1 MRTFI
6 KTLGVAIRKRLSYI
20 IVAVFSIVVAVTI
33 TCISFTSKRN
43 SDEET
48 IMRQQKEIAIYYLYR
63 TTVEQLLV
71 DINNNNRNISADTDV
86 LSHYLQAREIL
97 DSVTCGKGNVT
108 IMSNED

>member
-6 KTLGVAIRKRLSYI
+6 KTLGMAIRKRLSYI
-20 IVAVFSIVVAVTI
+20 IVTVLSMVVAVTI
-33 TCISFTSKRN
+33 TCISFTYKRN
-43 SDEET
+43 GDEET

-71 DINNNNRNISADTDV
+71 DINNNNRNISADTEV
-86 LSHYLQAREIL
+86 LSRYLQARELL

-108 IMSNED
+108 IMPNED